1 MSARKLQGNQKG
13 KQRAR
18 KRPVPE
24 LSPPQSSSDEEAW
37 PVWQKLQQQVA
48 ALERARLARA
58 PPARGGEQPRR
69 STRNAKG
76 HCRAKLWAIAQD
88 IKSKVAILEAE
99 LQSDETSDDTVAPP
113 ERSGKSKVH
122 TASESGAS
130 LAITGSRSKAL
141 EETNRVKTVAP
152 PVPDAAVQGT
162 RPVGQRG
169 AGDPSP
175 RGLVNWREEAER
187 AINMALE
194 PRTRSE
200 YSEVSREFQKFRESV
215 GLEQSW
221 PIPVDHLQQFI
232 VSLHRQGLAPGTIQD
247 KLSALAFQAKA
258 RGLPEFSDDFRIR
271 KMIEGLA
278 KERDRAKDSRAPIS
292 PKLLKGTMGSG
303 PTELIRIGTGFVG
316 RKVRRSKMH
325 SP

>member
-69 STRNAKG
+69 STRDAKG

-99 LQSDETSDDTVAPP
+99 LQSDEASDDTVAPP

-152 PVPDAAVQGT
+152 PVPGTPAVPRRRHIIMTGHSFVFWAKRHAAT
-162 RPVGQRG
+162 
-169 AGDPSP
+169 SP
-175 RGLVNWREEAER
+175 RGSDLGLDGRAHMDWRGHHGMLWSQLCQAVAFGQHPPDVLMIHLGSNHLAQYPGRSLVVHVICDLTW
-187 AINMALE
+187 
-194 PRTRSE
+194 
-200 YSEVSREFQKFRESV
+200 
-215 GLEQSW
+215 
-221 PIPVDHLQQFI
+221 
-232 VSLHRQGLAPGTIQD
+232 
-247 KLSALAFQAKA
+247 
-258 RGLPEFSDDFRIR
+258 
-271 KMIEGLA
+271 
-278 KERDRAKDSRAPIS
+278 
-292 PKLLKGTMGSG
+292 LKGTYPEMQIIWSTIIPHLFWKG
-303 PTELIRIGTGFVG
+303 
-316 RKVRRSKMH
+316 VRQPCLQPCLAGNPPAH
-325 SP
+325 PIF